1 MQRYNL
7 LPNDAL
13 IVATAKLHDILTIA
27 SLDPDFES
35 ACQGEGIRLIR
46 EVSDLA

>member
-13 IVATAKLHDILTIA
+13 ILASCQLHGIPALA
-27 SLDPDFES
+27 SYDPDFET
-35 ACQGEGIRLIR
+35 ACAGENVRLVRQI
-46 EVSDLA
+46 SDLG